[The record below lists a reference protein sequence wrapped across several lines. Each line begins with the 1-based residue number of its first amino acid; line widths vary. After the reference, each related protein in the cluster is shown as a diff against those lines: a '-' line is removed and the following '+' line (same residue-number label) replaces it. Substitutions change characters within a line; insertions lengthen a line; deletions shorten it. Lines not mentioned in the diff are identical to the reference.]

1 MMVMKKMTLIEKTK
15 YYELHED
22 NQGDI
27 VNFGVQL
34 YTESGQLLF
43 NIALQNQY
51 VEGKAICR
59 MWQENHL
66 LKKQLDINIV

>member
-1 MMVMKKMTLIEKTK
+1 MNKMTLIEKTK

-34 YTESGQLLF
+34 YTESGQLLYS
-43 NIALQNQY
+43 IALQNQLD
-51 VEGKAICR
+51 EAIAICR
-59 MWQENHL
+59 IWHENYL
-66 LKKQLDINIV
+66 LKKQLDIEMGI